1 MGVKTSRSSGSFTG
15 STTSVDATAA
25 TTSAG
30 PADNILWIASNLKN
44 GVPYLQ
50 LESVLCLH
58 NVRKLVAW
66 HAHNLDT

>member
-1 MGVKTSRSSGSFTG
+1 MGVKTIRSSGSFTG
-15 STTSVDATAA
+15 STSSVDVTAA
-25 TTSAG
+25 ATSAV

-58 NVRKLVAW
+58 NVSKLVAW